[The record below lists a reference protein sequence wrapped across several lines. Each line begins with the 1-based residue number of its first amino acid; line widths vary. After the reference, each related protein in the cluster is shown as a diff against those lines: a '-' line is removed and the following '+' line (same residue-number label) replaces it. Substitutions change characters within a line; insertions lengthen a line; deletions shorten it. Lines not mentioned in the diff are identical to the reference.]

1 MSRGHSLRPAVKQS
15 TPNAAATRHV
25 KTKKLKMSALKD
37 LWPGGPLGDDQ
48 KVYDYILEGI
58 KTKNYGVEIVT
69 SAFVED
75 LKKLLHLKKSRHE
88 PTPNSCLSREQLCH
102 ILGYLVCQMKAEDVS
117 KNFQHALL
125 KEVTKVFLVNHVQD
139 LGFHLLN
146 LVVHQI
152 LLYLVHKLIQKV
164 LGWVCHSCLNKPL
177 LFCLF
182 FCCLK
187 QCGRLQRW

>member
-1 MSRGHSLRPAVKQS
+1 
-15 TPNAAATRHV
+15 
-25 KTKKLKMSALKD
+25 MSALKD

-102 ILGYLVCQMKAEDVS
+102 ILGYLVCQMKWVGDQLTGWGGSSQKQNS
-117 KNFQHALL
+117 K
-125 KEVTKVFLVNHVQD
+125 
-139 LGFHLLN
+139 
-146 LVVHQI
+146 I
-152 LLYLVHKLIQKV
+152 
-164 LGWVCHSCLNKPL
+164 KPL
-177 LFCLF
+177 CFLKF
-182 FCCLK
+182 FDLSHRYRDIC
-187 QCGRLQRW
+187 

>member
-1 MSRGHSLRPAVKQS
+1 ML
-15 TPNAAATRHV
+15 
-25 KTKKLKMSALKD
+25 ALKD
-37 LWPGGPLGDDQ
+37 LWPDGPLGDDQ

-117 KNFQHALL
+117 RNFQHALL
-125 KEVTKVFLVNHVQD
+125 KEVTKVTKGNQDIGKSVVELIRKKCLVTQGGSGV
-139 LGFHLLN
+139 GEGATCPG
-146 LVVHQI
+146 VS
-152 LLYLVHKLIQKV
+152 
-164 LGWVCHSCLNKPL
+164 GECHICHP
-177 LFCLF
+177 
-182 FCCLK
+182 
-187 QCGRLQRW
+187 

>member
-1 MSRGHSLRPAVKQS
+1 
-15 TPNAAATRHV
+15 
-25 KTKKLKMSALKD
+25 MSALKD

-117 KNFQHALL
+117 RNFQHALL
-125 KEVTKVFLVNHVQD
+125 KEVTDTEIYVKNGVWGPVEWVGDQLTGWGGSSQKPNLKINAPCFLK
-139 LGFHLLN
+139 FF
-146 LVVHQI
+146 
-152 LLYLVHKLIQKV
+152 YLSDRYRDI
-164 LGWVCHSCLNKPL
+164 C
-177 LFCLF
+177 
-182 FCCLK
+182 
-187 QCGRLQRW
+187 

>member
-1 MSRGHSLRPAVKQS
+1 ML
-15 TPNAAATRHV
+15 
-25 KTKKLKMSALKD
+25 ALKD
-37 LWPGGPLGDDQ
+37 LWPGGPLWNNQ

-117 KNFQHALL
+117 NFFGLSDRYRDIC
-125 KEVTKVFLVNHVQD
+125 KKRC
-139 LGFHLLN
+139 LGT
-146 LVVHQI
+146 
-152 LLYLVHKLIQKV
+152 
-164 LGWVCHSCLNKPL
+164 S
-177 LFCLF
+177 
-182 FCCLK
+182 
-187 QCGRLQRW
+187 

>member
-1 MSRGHSLRPAVKQS
+1 M
-15 TPNAAATRHV
+15 
-25 KTKKLKMSALKD
+25 
-37 LWPGGPLGDDQ
+37 Q

-117 KNFQHALL
+117 NFFGLSDRYRDIC
-125 KEVTKVFLVNHVQD
+125 KKRC
-139 LGFHLLN
+139 LGT
-146 LVVHQI
+146 
-152 LLYLVHKLIQKV
+152 
-164 LGWVCHSCLNKPL
+164 S
-177 LFCLF
+177 
-182 FCCLK
+182 
-187 QCGRLQRW
+187 

>member
-1 MSRGHSLRPAVKQS
+1 
-15 TPNAAATRHV
+15 
-25 KTKKLKMSALKD
+25 MSALKD

-117 KNFQHALL
+117 RNFQHALL
-125 KEVTKVFLVNHVQD
+125 KEVTKVTKGNQDIGKSVVFFIFFL
-139 LGFHLLN
+139 FERP
-146 LVVHQI
+146 I
-152 LLYLVHKLIQKV
+152 LRFL
-164 LGWVCHSCLNKPL
+164 
-177 LFCLF
+177 
-182 FCCLK
+182 
-187 QCGRLQRW
+187 